1 MTRQPFRE
9 TLWFKVGDLG
19 EPEQP
24 LPIEDAYVDDG
35 QVSGRDTLDHGVH
48 SGKTV
53 GWGST
58 RAMPRVVFRSDDA
71 IEMDRRMVQAVAHEL
86 RRSSTQ
92 IAAVVGASIIVIAV
106 VCMLAF

>member
-1 MTRQPFRE
+1 MTRPQTFRE

-48 SGKTV
+48 SGET
-53 GWGST
+53 S
-58 RAMPRVVFRSDDA
+58 AMPLLLLRSNDV
-71 IEMDRRMVQAVAHEL
+71 IEMDQRLVQVVAREL
-86 RRSSTQ
+86 RRSSMQ
-92 IAAVVGASIIVIAV
+92 IAAVVGASIMVIAV
-106 VCMLAF
+106 VFMLAF